1 MEDKF
6 TELSSTKGSSKSEEP
21 KNWYFGFGK
30 PPTKEERIQRNEERI
45 QRMKQMLRQVM
56 E

>member
-1 MEDKF
+1 MEGKF
-6 TELSSTKGSSKSEEP
+6 TENSSKSEEP
-21 KNWYFGFGK
+21 KNWYFGSK